1 MPHWPAGDRISSGS
15 RAFTLMKRCYRDL
28 MRTRMAAGVVFALQ
42 ALLLF
47 TAVRVALL
55 VKSWPAV
62 HMEAHS
68 GFRAMWIG
76 LRMDLAVAF
85 CLAIPVFLANAAVP
99 ERVARLRTVRSCLRL
114 AYGLYLYSVTV
125 LSIVDFH
132 FFDEFKARLNYVAVE
147 YLFVTPREV
156 IGNMWQS
163 YSVPLVLVGV
173 GFLLILVLPFRPL
186 IN

>member
-1 MPHWPAGDRISSGS
+1 
-15 RAFTLMKRCYRDL
+15 
-28 MRTRMAAGVVFALQ
+28 MAAGVVFALQ

-99 ERVARLRTVRSCLRL
+99 ERVARRRTVRSCLRL
-114 AYGLYLYSVTV
+114 AYGLYLYSVTFF
-125 LSIVDFH
+125 SIVDFY

-163 YSVPLVLVGV
+163 YSAPLVLVGV